1 MHRFEQNTS
10 RKIFNSFVE
19 SVVDPRRA
27 GDEKTL
33 SKVVAETMKLLGNN
47 QIFDRSKYTR
57 TEYLADEKTHKCIK
71 NQLFMRLTIV
81 AEGLE
86 LVKSTIEHCES
97 NIVGF
102 FIRQYAKWK
111 RLELY

>member
-1 MHRFEQNTS
+1 MHRFEQNTP

-27 GDEKTL
+27 GDENTL
-33 SKVVAETMKLLGNN
+33 SKVETETMKLLGNN

-57 TEYLADEKTHKCIK
+57 TKYLADEKTNKLIK
-71 NQLFMRLTIV
+71 KLLFMRLTIV

-102 FIRQYAKWK
+102 FILQYAKLR